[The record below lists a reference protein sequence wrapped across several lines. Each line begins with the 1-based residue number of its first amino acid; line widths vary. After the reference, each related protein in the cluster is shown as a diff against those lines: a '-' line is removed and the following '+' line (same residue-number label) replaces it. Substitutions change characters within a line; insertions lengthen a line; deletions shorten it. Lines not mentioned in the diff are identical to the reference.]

1 VIFFFLQYGTKEVF
15 WNGGIT
21 LYIVL
26 LYFGID
32 PVGINTETGFNDVE
46 KNTILN
52 QSDLKRVTVI
62 IYYIYINASI

>member
-52 QSDLKRVTVI
+52 QDRLI
-62 IYYIYINASI
+62 